1 MNVPA
6 HPPDSAH
13 GVAREQ
19 AQSVTQTSSL
29 KDWRLESGY
38 LSTAGSDFESSHILL
53 GRFIA
58 DRCSP
63 NSLVEQSLT
72 AENATF
78 EWGRGRPLER
88 VVDSQAAFETLMLNP
103 RLYRNAIAII

>member
-6 HPPDSAH
+6 HPPDLAH

-63 NSLVEQSLT
+63 NPLVEQSLT
-72 AENATF
+72 AENTTF
-78 EWGRGRPLER
+78 EWGG
-88 VVDSQAAFETLMLNP
+88 VVRWSVWLIRRR
-103 RLYRNAIAII
+103 RLKR